1 MGGKLQEPAMTLTPD
16 LRVRIEHVLQSN
28 RVVLF
33 MKGDPGSPRCGFSAK
48 AVGILDALVPGYASV
63 DVLADADIREGIKEY
78 GQWPTIPQLYVDGE
92 LIGGSDI
99 IEQMLNS
106 GELHEVLGVAAP
118 DRTPPTLHISDAA
131 ADAIRRAMQSS
142 EPGVGLHLAVDPRFA
157 AQFQLKPVTGQEIV
171 AEVAGIRVHLDLASA
186 PRAQGISI
194 DWVDDV
200 RGSGLAISN
209 PNAPPP
215 VKSISVQELHDRIV
229 AGAIDVIDIRPGA
242 ERSIAPFP
250 QPHEVLDEDSM
261 ERLAALPK
269 DLPLAFICHHGNS
282 SRQAAEH
289 FRSLGFHDIYN
300 VEGGIEAW
308 ASRIDPSVPRY

>member
-1 MGGKLQEPAMTLTPD
+1 MTLTPD
-16 LRVRIEHVLQSN
+16 LRERIEQMLQSN

-33 MKGDPGSPRCGFSAK
+33 MKGDPASPRCGFSAK
-48 AVGILDALVPGYASV
+48 AVGILDALTPGYASV
-63 DVLADADIREGIKEY
+63 DVLADAEIREGIKEY
-78 GQWPTIPQLYVDGE
+78 GQWPTIPQLYVAGE

-118 DRTPPTLHISDAA
+118 DRTPPTLHISPAA
-131 ADAIRRAMQSS
+131 AEAIRRAMDDS
-142 EPGVGLHLAVDPRFA
+142 EPGIGLHLAVDPRFA

-171 AEVAGIRVHLDLASA
+171 AEAEGIRVHLDLASA

-215 VKSISVQELHDRIV
+215 VKPMTVQELHDRII
-229 AGAIDVIDIRPGA
+229 AGAIDVIDIRSA
-242 ERSIAPFP
+242 QERALAPFP
-250 QPHEVLDEDSM
+250 QPHEVLDEGSHD
-261 ERLAALPK
+261 RLAALPK
-269 DLPLAFICHHGNS
+269 DLPLAFLCHHGNS

-289 FRSLGFHDIYN
+289 FRGLGFHDLHN
-300 VEGGIEAW
+300 VEGGIDAW
-308 ASRIDPSVPRY
+308 AAAIDPSVPRY

>member
-1 MGGKLQEPAMTLTPD
+1 MTLTPD
-16 LRVRIEHVLQSN
+16 LRERIEQMLQGN

-33 MKGDPGSPRCGFSAK
+33 MKGDPASPRCGFSAK
-48 AVGILDALVPGYASV
+48 AVGILDALSPGYASV
-63 DVLADADIREGIKEY
+63 DVLADAEIREGIKEF
-78 GQWPTIPQLYVDGE
+78 GQWPTIPQLYVAGE

-118 DRTPPTLHISDAA
+118 DRTPPTLHISPAA
-131 ADAIRRAMQSS
+131 AEAIRRAMDDS
-142 EPGVGLHLAVDPRFA
+142 EPGIGLHLSVDPRFA

-171 AEVAGIRVHLDLASA
+171 AEAEGIRVHLDLASA

-215 VKSISVQELHDRIV
+215 VKPMTVQELHDRII
-229 AGAIDVIDIRPGA
+229 AGAIDVIDIRSAA
-242 ERSIAPFP
+242 ERALAPFP
-250 QPHEVLDEDSM
+250 QPHEVLDEDSH

-269 DLPLAFICHHGNS
+269 DLPLAFLCHHGNS

-289 FRSLGFHDIYN
+289 FRGLGFHDLHN
-300 VEGGIEAW
+300 VEGGIDAW
-308 ASRIDPSVPRY
+308 AAAIDPGVPRY